1 MSRKSRKSRY
11 NGYRSGFEE
20 ELAQKLQPRGFN
32 YEPEKIPYTIHRHYT
47 PDFVYDNGERK
58 FYIEAKGFFRIGD
71 TQKYK
76 SIVECLSETEE
87 LIFILMKPN
96 QRVSKSTKIRMHEWC
111 DKYKIT
117 WYNIDTL
124 EELIEYVN
132 ARGN

>member
-20 ELAQKLQPRGFN
+20 ELSKKLQPRGFT
-32 YEPEKIPYTIHRHYT
+32 YEPYKIPYTIHKTYT
-47 PDFVYDNGERK
+47 PDFVYDNGETK
-58 FYIEAKGFFRIGD
+58 YYIEAKGFFRVGD

-76 SIVECLSETEE
+76 AIVDSLSWTEE
-87 LIFILMKPN
+87 LVFILMKPN
-96 QRVSKSTKIRMHEWC
+96 QRVSKSTKMKMHEWC
-111 DKYKIT
+111 DKYKIM

-132 ARGN
+132 AGRN